1 MLFRSREIEK
11 GGGVNRVDVYQLYVY
26 SLYEC
31 FRVGDCGDVVGGSG
45 FCDGIVSLSYKK
57 YSLVEKAD

>member
-1 MLFRSREIEK
+1 MLILVLLGVREIEK

-31 FRVGDCGDVVGGSG
+31 FRVGGSG

-57 YSLVEKAD
+57 YSFG